1 MKKKKIEEIVHDE
14 NLGMTLIV
22 KTVARMMIAM
32 ILLFGFYIIIYGHLT
47 PGGGFA
53 GGVILAIGY
62 TLMMLA
68 FSRKLALKKLS
79 DFWASIW
86 DNLGMLAFIVLGF
99 IGLNFG
105 YFMFNFIWHGTP
117 FHLVSAGFIPLANI
131 AIGVKVG
138 AALYA
143 IFIGL
148 SIYGRIITDEEETK

>member
-1 MKKKKIEEIVHDE
+1 MKKEKIKELIEDP

-22 KTVARMMIAM
+22 KTVARITIAL
-32 ILLFGFYIIIYGHLT
+32 ILLYGFYIIIYGHLT

-53 GGVILAIGY
+53 GGVILAIAY

-68 FSRKLALKKLS
+68 FSRRIALVKLS

-86 DNLGMLAFIVLGF
+86 DNIGMLAFIVIGFVGLG
-99 IGLNFG
+99 FG
-105 YFMFNFIWHGTP
+105 YFLFNFLSKGKP
-117 FHLVSAGFIPLANI
+117 FSLISAGIIPLLNLS
-131 AIGVKVG
+131 IGIKIG

-148 SIYGRIITDEEETK
+148 SIYGRLVLEEEE